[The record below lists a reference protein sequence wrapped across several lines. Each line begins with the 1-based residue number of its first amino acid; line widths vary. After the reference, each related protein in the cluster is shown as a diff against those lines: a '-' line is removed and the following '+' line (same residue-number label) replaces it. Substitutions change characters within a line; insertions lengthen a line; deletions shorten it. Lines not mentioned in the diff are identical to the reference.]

1 MSNNNNNVT
10 VSQLEQY
17 KLEKKLKFEREKAAE
32 EDLRKENEIAAIAVA
47 KEQAERKAE
56 SLASIA
62 RIQFRLPDGSIQSNS
77 IFSSR
82 VSTIRVV
89 YICQEWLDK

>member
-32 EDLRKENEIAAIAVA
+32 EDLRKENEIAAIAVENMQRG
-47 KEQAERKAE
+47 KQN
-56 SLASIA
+56 I
-62 RIQFRLPDGSIQSNS
+62 LPPLQGSNS
-77 IFSSR
+77 VFQTVPVKLNIFQQSLHYPSCILL
-82 VSTIRVV
+82 SGMA
-89 YICQEWLDK
+89 

>member
-32 EDLRKENEIAAIAVA
+32 EDLRKENEIAAIAVENMQRG
-47 KEQAERKAE
+47 KQN
-56 SLASIA
+56 I
-62 RIQFRLPDGSIQSNS
+62 LPPLQGSNS
-77 IFSSR
+77 VFQTVPVKLNIFQQSLQYPSCILL
-82 VSTIRVV
+82 SGMA
-89 YICQEWLDK
+89 